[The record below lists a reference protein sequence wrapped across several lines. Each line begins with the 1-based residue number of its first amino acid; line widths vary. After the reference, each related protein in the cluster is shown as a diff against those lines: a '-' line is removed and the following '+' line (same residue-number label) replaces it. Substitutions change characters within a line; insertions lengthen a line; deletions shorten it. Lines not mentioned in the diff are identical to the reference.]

1 MIPLITIYI
10 CAQIILIKKE
20 KPACSSWRYMLS
32 KIRHHFNV
40 LVVSVVL
47 NLSGEIIVNHLKIE
61 D

>member
-1 MIPLITIYI
+1 MIPLIIIYI

-20 KPACSSWRYMLS
+20 KPGCSPWRYMLS